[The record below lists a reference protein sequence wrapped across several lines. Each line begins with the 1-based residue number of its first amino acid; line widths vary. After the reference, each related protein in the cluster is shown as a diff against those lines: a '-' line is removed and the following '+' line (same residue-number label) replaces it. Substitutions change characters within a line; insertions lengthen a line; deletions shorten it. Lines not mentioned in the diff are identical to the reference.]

1 MSQFSFRGSPN
12 LQCPVTVPATGV
24 NATIAASS
32 SSGGASSSSGIVN
45 SATSPTASSQQH
57 ASSGAGGGN
66 SNNSSSHP
74 HHPPPPHH
82 PIGLRMAVTSAVVR
96 PAGASP
102 TAVASVSPA
111 SQSGGSTSG
120 GGGGPGGGLPPNSAA
135 GSAGSGRCCETGRT
149 IFTDPLSGQTVCSCQ
164 YELFSGSY
172 QRLGAIPTA
181 ALSMYTTPYA
191 AAAAEGMAAYF
202 PGLGAEQA
210 PFYSSQAGGL
220 DLKENLGAAGAA
232 TAWPYPSV
240 YHPYDAT
247 FAGYPFNG
255 YGMDLNGARRKNATR
270 ETTSTL
276 KAWLNE
282 HKKNPYPT
290 KGEKIMLAIITKMTL
305 TQVSTWFANARRR
318 LKKENKMTWEPRNR
332 VEDEDN
338 NNDDDDSGRKSV
350 DDKDRL
356 DSKDSGT
363 GSSEDGERGPSA
375 SHRLDLIH
383 GSSGPGG
390 LGSGRHDFDSWNES
404 RPASSP
410 GSPECLYDRDRPPHH
425 PLQFANHPG
434 LLAAS
439 AGQQQ
444 RGHPHHPHHHP
455 LLRHHSP
462 ERTSPGG
469 HPLPPSTSH
478 SAGGGGIVAT
488 PGSNSSSKPRIWSL
502 ADMASKDG
510 DAQSASAM
518 AAAAV
523 LSSPYANSN
532 NVGKIFSPLASR
544 LPPHH
549 PLHPAQMHAAAAAAA
564 AASGGGPAGHYIKPP
579 GAEFY
584 RNFYGAAPH
593 EMAILEQYQRTLA
606 LGGVM
611 PPTSCAPNMLQAASS
626 SSAAAAAAA
635 AAAANLKIP
644 FSINNGG
651 NSTTSGGGATPTS
664 SSSQAVMLTTVQ
676 SGISPSSSSQASSN
690 GSTTEQQSPNP
701 SSGASLAPTE
711 LKSPGR
717 V

>member
-1 MSQFSFRGSPN
+1 MPNGVTFGVAVELDANNNSDNCNSQES
-12 LQCPVTVPATGV
+12 CPVTVPATGV

-255 YGMDLNGARRKNATR
+255 
-270 ETTSTL
+270 
-276 KAWLNE
+276 
-282 HKKNPYPT
+282 
-290 KGEKIMLAIITKMTL
+290 
-305 TQVSTWFANARRR
+305 
-318 LKKENKMTWEPRNR
+318 
-332 VEDEDN
+332 
-338 NNDDDDSGRKSV
+338 
-350 DDKDRL
+350 
-356 DSKDSGT
+356 
-363 GSSEDGERGPSA
+363 
-375 SHRLDLIH
+375 
-383 GSSGPGG
+383 
-390 LGSGRHDFDSWNES
+390 
-404 RPASSP
+404 
-410 GSPECLYDRDRPPHH
+410 
-425 PLQFANHPG
+425 
-434 LLAAS
+434 
-439 AGQQQ
+439 
-444 RGHPHHPHHHP
+444 
-455 LLRHHSP
+455 
-462 ERTSPGG
+462 
-469 HPLPPSTSH
+469 
-478 SAGGGGIVAT
+478 
-488 PGSNSSSKPRIWSL
+488 
-502 ADMASKDG
+502 
-510 DAQSASAM
+510 
-518 AAAAV
+518 
-523 LSSPYANSN
+523 
-532 NVGKIFSPLASR
+532 
-544 LPPHH
+544 
-549 PLHPAQMHAAAAAAA
+549 
-564 AASGGGPAGHYIKPP
+564 
-579 GAEFY
+579 
-584 RNFYGAAPH
+584 
-593 EMAILEQYQRTLA
+593 
-606 LGGVM
+606 
-611 PPTSCAPNMLQAASS
+611 
-626 SSAAAAAAA
+626 
-635 AAAANLKIP
+635 
-644 FSINNGG
+644 
-651 NSTTSGGGATPTS
+651 
-664 SSSQAVMLTTVQ
+664 
-676 SGISPSSSSQASSN
+676 
-690 GSTTEQQSPNP
+690 
-701 SSGASLAPTE
+701 
-711 LKSPGR
+711 
-717 V
+717 